1 MLYTHQ
7 NNGMKN
13 FPSLNLKINAFAYF
27 AINLFLNSGVN
38 NAFLHCMNKCTLP
51 QKGLNKDF

>member
-1 MLYTHQ
+1 
-7 NNGMKN
+7 MKI
-13 FPSLNLKINAFAYF
+13 FPSLNLKINVFAYF